1 MKKMLASGAVAAV
14 LALSGPALA
23 ADMPVKVAP
32 VAPVWTWTGFYIGAH
47 GGGGWSD
54 PSWTSDFNCAVGTL
68 CDSGGSN
75 ISGWLAGGTFGYRW
89 QFTNWVFGLEATL
102 SAADI
107 NGTTGP
113 SCTFGVNTCLTG
125 AAGFTNIVY
134 TTRLAS
140 QSTATAQLGFTWDHS
155 LFYVKGGWAGGT
167 VTRNSASHTATGA
180 QIFSTGDLNQRSSGW
195 TGGIGWEYLLTQNF
209 SVGIEYDYVH
219 LPVGA
224 LLTTAAPGGFTV
236 NTSSTNL
243 NVHEVVARINYRFG
257 WPY

>member
-1 MKKMLASGAVAAV
+1 MLASGAIAAV
-14 LALSGPALA
+14 LALSGPAFA
-23 ADMPVKVAP
+23 ADMPLKAAP

-54 PSWTSDFNCAVGTL
+54 PNWTTDFNCAVGSL
-68 CDSGGSN
+68 CDSVNNN
-75 ISGWLAGGTFGYRW
+75 ISGWVAGGTFGYRW

-102 SAADI
+102 AAADI
-107 NGTTGP
+107 NGTQNGVV
-113 SCTFGVNTCLTG
+113 CTPGVGGCGALTLVLPL
-125 AAGFTNIVY
+125 AY

-219 LPVGA
+219 LPVGGLA
-224 LLTTAAPGGFTV
+224 TIAAPSVT
-236 NTSSTNL
+236 
-243 NVHEVVARINYRFG
+243 
-257 WPY
+257 